1 MSARFRIVH
10 FMPDL
15 LSGARVPIAAL
26 IQGEDSSVRIAQAE
40 RIPGPDCVGGREAW
54 YSLSMALEDLRL
66 ATNFELLPTS
76 IGPFVQ
82 MEEPRNVPTTVKDP
96 VRWVREHVLP
106 RRLMNP
112 DDQVDQPL
120 PVTKRQVVGRAFLK
134 NWKVAKYV
142 KDNFNGVDMGF
153 PGSVYHVSHWVPG
166 RAGLLLMEP
175 IVGDRSDFQDELLR
189 VNSTFLAWRQLFEER
204 RKKHPRTREP
214 EFIAYVLD
222 ARRGE
227 AATVREQLQASRA
240 EVINVDRT
248 TEREEFVSRIIEVGT
263 SSGGGNQGELLPD
276 S

>member
-26 IQGEDSSVRIAQAE
+26 IQGEDRHVRIAQAE

-66 ATNFELLPTS
+66 ATSFELLPTS

-82 MEEPRNVPTTVKDP
+82 MEEPRTVPTSVKDP

-106 RRLMNP
+106 RQLVDL
-112 DDQVDQPL
+112 DDQVDKPL
-120 PVTKRQVVGRAFLK
+120 PVTKRQVVGRTFLR

-153 PGSVYHVSHWVPG
+153 PGTVYHVSHWVPG
-166 RAGLLLMEP
+166 KTGLLLMEP
-175 IVGDRSDFQDELLR
+175 IVGDRSDFHEELLR
-189 VNSTFLAWRQLFEER
+189 VNSTFLAWRQLFENR
-204 RKKHPRTREP
+204 RKIHPRTRDP

-248 TEREEFVSRIIEVGT
+248 AERQQFVSRIIDVGT
-263 SSGGGNQGELLPD
+263 SSSSGSQGELIPEP
-276 S
+276 